1 MRKIKCLRSW
11 MKHDVIYTYT
21 RIYINKFWKWNEE
34 TYLSENLNHFNIIPC
49 IFYDRRMIKWTK
61 KIFRTGNFNCIQS
74 ASIKIRRTRSKAST
88 RQTFRQK
95 SRPIVVRR
103 PVRIFIVL
111 VPRVLSFSVTVNGND
126 ADDSARF
133 APPCLI
139 SEEVQTLYA
148 FTPHRVLK

>member
-1 MRKIKCLRSW
+1 MFEI
-11 MKHDVIYTYT
+11 MNGTYYNVIYTYT
-21 RIYINKFWKWNEE
+21 RIHINKFWKWNEE
-34 TYLSENLNHFNIIPC
+34 TYLSENLNDFNILWSKDDQMKEENVSYRK
-49 IFYDRRMIKWTK
+49 FQ
-61 KIFRTGNFNCIQS
+61 FQIQNTL
-74 ASIKIRRTRSKAST
+74 IKIRRTRSKAST

-111 VPRVLSFSVTVNGND
+111 VPRVLPFSVTVNGND